1 MVRAIKLESTP
12 SGTYYNPSQGVFAT
26 SDGSGP
32 PPPPPPPPPGADTVP
47 PSVAISAP
55 AANATVSGG
64 SVMLSAAASDNVK
77 VIGVQFR
84 IDGVDY
90 GQEVWVPPFQASW
103 DSTKATSG
111 QHRITAVARDAAGNK
126 ALATPGSVIVGTSS
140 GTRIERVW
148 VDDALPLGAKA

>member
-1 MVRAIKLESTP
+1 M
-12 SGTYYNPSQGVFAT
+12 
-26 SDGSGP
+26 
-32 PPPPPPPPPGADTVP
+32 P

-90 GQEVWVPPFQASW
+90 GQEIWVPPFQASW
-103 DSTKATSG
+103 DSTKATAG
-111 QHRITAVARDAAGNK
+111 QHLLV
-126 ALATPGSVIVGTSS
+126 LATLWQGQTPRGCQA
-140 GTRIERVW
+140 E
-148 VDDALPLGAKA
+148 